1 VSPRARDTLLLIAGL
16 PGVTAPFVPFMPWI
30 FSRLSLLD
38 TFGLLVNYHDAMA
51 LLIPPALL
59 PAFIATWQLR
69 RVLGRPTSPTE
80 RLIAGFAACLTLLM
94 SVAGT
99 TVAMVAPVLRND
111 EALDSSGNGWEIAFY
126 TGVAASLW
134 LLLRNRRRALPPD
147 TTIEVFLLGTYI
159 AATLTWTLFTVR
171 EGALIGAWLILWT
184 CLVYLAT
191 IVIRLRSDS
200 TWRVRHTVTDSR
212 CFVCNLRRRTWR
224 SCRSQHQSN

>member
-1 VSPRARDTLLLIAGL
+1 MTPRTRDTWLLIAGL
-16 PGVTAPFVPFMPWI
+16 PGVIAPFVPFIPWI

-38 TFGLLVNYHDAMA
+38 TFGLLVGNHDVMA

-69 RVLGRPTSPTE
+69 RVFGRPTSPTE
-80 RLIAGFAACLTLLM
+80 RLLAGCAACLAMLM

-99 TVAMVAPVLRND
+99 TVATVVPILHND
-111 EALDSSGNGWEIAFY
+111 GALDLSGNGWEIAFY
-126 TGVAASLW
+126 TGVAANLW
-134 LLLRNRRRALPPD
+134 LLLRNRRRALLPD

-184 CLVYLAT
+184 CLAYLLT
-191 IVIRLRSDS
+191 IVVRWRNARHNVAASDATAS
-200 TWRVRHTVTDSR
+200 RAVR
-212 CFVCNLRRRTWR
+212 
-224 SCRSQHQSN
+224 